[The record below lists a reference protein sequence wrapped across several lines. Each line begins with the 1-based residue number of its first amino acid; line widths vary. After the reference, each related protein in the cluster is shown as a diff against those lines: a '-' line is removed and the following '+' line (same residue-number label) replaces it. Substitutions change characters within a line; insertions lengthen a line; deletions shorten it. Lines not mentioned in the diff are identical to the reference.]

1 MRKTFGLCFL
11 ALSLTAGTAHAQ
23 GIFLENGQPGIGAA
37 IGGAVIGTGWSA
49 SVVPSYTY
57 RGIFDVGLDVTRY
70 SYTTTAS
77 DAKGLSAV
85 GLMPFANVYFLRAEG
100 GQFPISV
107 SGTLAIQKRIY
118 MGNNEAPNPD
128 GWGLLVGGSL
138 FRRIEFSN
146 SFAGI
151 PELFL
156 AYDLQSITWHSSV
169 INPISAA
176 AISPGETTSYDHRA
190 RVLFRANMGFK
201 GEKTLYTVVP
211 YIGYQAGLAVGV
223 NVGAIF

>member
-11 ALSLTAGTAHAQ
+11 ALSLTAATAQAQ
-23 GIFLENGQPGIGAA
+23 GVFLENGQPGISAA
-37 IGGAVIGTGWSA
+37 VGGSVIGTGWSA

-57 RGIFDVGLDVTRY
+57 RGIFDVGLEVTRY
-70 SYTTTAS
+70 SYTS
-77 DAKGLSAV
+77 GDEKGLSSI

-118 MGNNEAPNPD
+118 MGNGNSPNPD

-138 FRRIEFSN
+138 FRRVDFTN

-151 PELFL
+151 PELFV
-156 AYDLQSITWHSSV
+156 AYDLQTTTWHSST
-169 INPISAA
+169 IDGSAA
-176 AISPGETTSYDHRA
+176 VNPGETTNYDHRA

-211 YIGYQAGLAVGV
+211 YIGYQAGLAVGA

>member
-11 ALSLTAGTAHAQ
+11 ALSLTAGTAQAQ
-23 GIFLENGQPGIGAA
+23 GLFLENGQPGISIANSE
-37 IGGAVIGTGWSA
+37 AVIGTGWSA
-49 SVVPSYTY
+49 SLIGSYTY
-57 RGIFDVGLDVTRY
+57 RGIFDLGLDVTRY
-70 SYTTTAS
+70 SYGS
-77 DAKGLSAV
+77 GDEKGLSSI
-85 GLMPFANVYFLRAEG
+85 GLMPFANVYFLRAED

-169 INPISAA
+169 INPISTA
-176 AISPGETTSYDHRA
+176 AISPGETTNYDHRA

-201 GEKTLYTVVP
+201 AGPVVLITVSP
-211 YIGYQAGLAVGV
+211 YVGYQFGLAVGA

>member
-1 MRKTFGLCFL
+1 M
-11 ALSLTAGTAHAQ
+11 
-23 GIFLENGQPGIGAA
+23 
-37 IGGAVIGTGWSA
+37 A
-49 SVVPSYTY
+49 SFQS
-57 RGIFDVGLDVTRY
+57 R
-70 SYTTTAS
+70 S
-77 DAKGLSAV
+77 
-85 GLMPFANVYFLRAEG
+85 
-100 GQFPISV
+100 Q
-107 SGTLAIQKRIY
+107 GTLAIQKRIY

-169 INPISAA
+169 INPISTA
-176 AISPGETTSYDHRA
+176 AISPGETTNYDHRA

-201 GEKTLYTVVP
+201 AGPVVSHYRLP
-211 YIGYQAGLAVGV
+211 LRGLPVRPCGRGQRGCDFLATAPV
-223 NVGAIF
+223 